1 LLSVMGLFAL
11 LTRFLPRL
19 TRRADKPQFSAAPLA
34 PCRLERR
41 RVFDGAA
48 PGLML
53 EAIPDTQPFV
63 QAGEFFTATDSAEQE
78 GQVAALNGFPQ
89 TTIRLRDAEL
99 FENQS
104 TLAVIEIRDSSP
116 MAHEVT
122 IDWGD
127 GSPLQVINAGPQQ
140 RDVLAVHQFRDDNPT
155 ATASDTY
162 TVTATVKNTLGE
174 TVSTS
179 ATILVKN
186 VSPKI
191 DTLTLSTPV
200 DENGTATLS
209 GTYSDVGSLD
219 THQLDIDWDG
229 DGTFDQT
236 ATVTGGNFSI
246 THQFLDDNPTGT
258 ASDTFNVNVR
268 LRDDDDGEAVAAR
281 EITVRNVAPSITN
294 LAVSSPVLENGT
306 ATLTGSY
313 TDVGTQDT
321 HQLDIDWDGDGTDD
335 QTVTVSSGNFSVTHQ
350 YLDDNPT
357 GTASDAYNINVRL
370 RDDDGG
376 EDADSTSITVQ
387 NVNPVVV
394 LNPLAI
400 ISENGT
406 ATVTGTYTDA
416 GTQDTHQL
424 DIDWDGDGVF
434 EQTVV
439 VTGGAFTVTRQFL
452 DDNPTGTSSD
462 THDVNIRLRDD
473 DGGITTASRSLTVVN
488 VSPAIT
494 NLTVTTPIDENGTA
508 TLTGSYSDP
517 GTQDTHQLDID
528 WDGDGNFD
536 QAIAVTGGNFSVTHQ
551 FLDDNPTGTP
561 SDTYNV
567 TVRLRDDDAGQASRS
582 VPLTVRNVTP
592 TLSGVTVTSP
602 IVENGTATLTGNYT
616 DVGTQDT
623 HQLDIDWDGD
633 GTFDQTV
640 NVTGGNFSVTHQYL
654 DDNPT
659 GTASDTFDVN
669 VRLRDDDG
677 GQATASTPITI
688 QNANPVVTLN
698 AIATISENGTATL
711 TGTYTDPGTQDTHEL
726 DIDWD
731 DDGTFDQTVIVTGGA
746 FTVTRQFLDDNP
758 TGTSSDTHDV
768 NVRLRDDDGGIA
780 TATRS
785 LTVINFA
792 PSITNLA
799 VSSPVLENGMAT
811 LTGTYTDPG
820 TQDTH
825 QLDIDWDGDGTF
837 DQTVTVTDGNFSIT
851 HQYLDDNPTGTPS
864 DTFNVTVRL
873 RDDDTGQTMRSV
885 LLTVVNVAPT
895 ITNLAVTTPIDENG
909 TATLTGSYSDPGTQD
924 THQLDID
931 WDGDGTFDQT
941 IAITGGSFSVTHQ
954 YLDDNPA
961 GTPSDTFN
969 VTVRLG
975 DDDTGQA
982 SRSIPLTVRNVA
994 PILSNVAVTSPIV
1007 ENGTA
1012 TLTGTYTD
1020 VGTQDTHQLDID
1032 WDGNGTFDQTVM
1044 VTGGNFSVTHQYL
1057 DDNPTSTPSDTF
1069 NINVR
1074 LRDDDGGQASATTP
1088 ITIQNANPVVT
1099 LNTVATINENGTATL
1114 TGTYI
1119 DVGTQDTHQLDID
1132 WDGNGSFD
1140 QTVLVSGGAFTV
1152 TRQFLDDNP
1161 TGTASDTF
1169 NINVRLRDDDGGVS
1183 ADSKPLTVQNVNPS
1197 VTLTPPQAINED
1209 ETAVLTGTITD
1220 IGTQDTFT
1228 LTVNWGD
1235 PQSPNNIQTF
1245 SLGTTPLT
1253 QATNGIIW
1261 DPISRTFSIE
1271 HQYLDDNPT
1280 GGPVNIYT
1288 IQVGVTDDDT
1298 GTATAQTSI
1307 TVRNL
1312 DLVLQ
1317 LAANQTLSEGAN
1329 LDLTGG
1335 QLGTFTDNGTQD
1347 THTATVDW
1355 GDGSGTQAVTVT
1367 EASGSGTLSAN
1378 HTFADNGVYTVRVTV
1393 IDDDGGSVSSTFE
1406 VTVNNVNPTLT
1417 GVVTPKIL
1425 NEGQL
1430 INLGMLG
1437 VGVEDP
1443 GFDNPNN
1450 PLSVGGSR
1458 ETLTAVSVDWGDGTA
1473 PQTAT
1478 LGLETDGGV
1487 GVTTKAPLISGN
1499 HAYADD
1505 GIYTVSVVIRDD
1517 DGSQVTRTFTI
1528 EVRNVDP
1535 TLQLTNRVLQMN
1547 EGSTLTLN
1555 DLGIFSDPGFNN
1567 GANPNGPS
1575 VESFHYSVDWGDGT
1589 LTENNQAP
1597 ATVVDGGQG
1606 VLTTGTLTDSHFYA
1620 DNDDDN
1626 FYTITVTLFDDDGG
1640 SHTQQIQVRVLN
1652 VNPTLFPLVATD
1664 VNTKGI
1670 ATVTVTFNDPGVE
1683 PQTVHI
1689 DWGDNRPD
1697 VITLPPATAPTTYTF
1712 VHQYL
1717 GPPDPLNPAADIT
1730 ISVFVRDDDFGIAGV
1745 ADIGESNTETVTISN
1760 PGIGG
1765 EPFRID
1771 TTPQVPS
1778 LTFPM
1783 RAEAPVVPFNAG
1795 ANVAFQQNV
1804 EIYSTSGDTQAVADR
1819 YVELRVIDAE
1829 GKEGPG
1835 YRLRPEVLQDLPGL
1849 FRSLPDN
1856 HYAIYVVNMETNT
1869 SRLVIEVYVRNGK
1882 LIDPGDDSE
1891 GTRDRPP
1898 TDEQTTEP
1906 AVGTSEEQSE
1916 EKTAPAAA
1924 VRPAPKF
1931 PTHDSASAAAK
1942 PAFPNRST
1950 RWATLAVGLA
1960 ASASSQ
1966 NWAKQVDQALAK
1978 ATAQQWRKL
1987 QGYNPSKRKKQ

>member
-1 LLSVMGLFAL
+1 MGLFAL
-11 LTRFLPRL
+11 LARFLPRL
-19 TRRADKPQFSAAPLA
+19 NRRVEAPQFAAAPLV
-34 PCRLERR
+34 PRRLERR

-63 QAGEFFTATDSAEQE
+63 QTGEFYTAMASAEQE
-78 GQVAALNGFPQ
+78 PQLAALNGFPQ
-89 TTIRLRDAEL
+89 ATIRLRDAEI

-155 ATASDTY
+155 GTASDTY
-162 TVTATVKNTLGE
+162 TVTATIKNTLGE

-179 ATILVKN
+179 TTILVKN
-186 VSPKI
+186 VAPKI
-191 DTLTLSTPV
+191 DTLTLTSTV
-200 DENGTATLS
+200 DENGTATLAGS
-209 GTYSDVGSLD
+209 YSDVGSLD
-219 THQLDIDWDG
+219 THNLDIDWNG

-236 ATVTGGNFSI
+236 VAVTGGNFSV
-246 THQFLDDNPTGT
+246 THQYLDDNPTGT
-258 ASDTFNVNVR
+258 SSDTFNVNVR
-268 LRDDDDGEAVAAR
+268 LRDDDGGEATAAR

-294 LAVSSPVLENGT
+294 LAVTSPVFENST

-313 TDVGTQDT
+313 TDIGTQDT
-321 HQLDIDWDGDGTDD
+321 HQLDIDWNGDGTFD
-335 QTVTVSSGNFSVTHQ
+335 QTVSVTGGNFSVTHQ

-357 GTASDAYNINVRL
+357 ATSSDTFNINVRL

-376 EDADSTSITVQ
+376 QDSDTVSVTVQ
-387 NVNPVVV
+387 NVNPTVV
-394 LNPLAI
+394 LNPLAT

-406 ATVTGTYTDA
+406 ATLSGTYADA

-424 DIDWDGDGVF
+424 DIDWDGDGIF

-439 VTGGAFTVTRQFL
+439 LTGGAFTVTRQFL

-462 THDVNIRLRDD
+462 THN
-473 DGGITTASRSLTVVN
+473 
-488 VSPAIT
+488 
-494 NLTVTTPIDENGTA
+494 
-508 TLTGSYSDP
+508 
-517 GTQDTHQLDID
+517 
-528 WDGDGNFD
+528 
-536 QAIAVTGGNFSVTHQ
+536 
-551 FLDDNPTGTP
+551 
-561 SDTYNV
+561 
-567 TVRLRDDDAGQASRS
+567 
-582 VPLTVRNVTP
+582 
-592 TLSGVTVTSP
+592 
-602 IVENGTATLTGNYT
+602 
-616 DVGTQDT
+616 
-623 HQLDIDWDGD
+623 
-633 GTFDQTV
+633 
-640 NVTGGNFSVTHQYL
+640 
-654 DDNPT
+654 
-659 GTASDTFDVN
+659 VN
-669 VRLRDDDG
+669 VRL
-677 GQATASTPITI
+677 
-688 QNANPVVTLN
+688 
-698 AIATISENGTATL
+698 
-711 TGTYTDPGTQDTHEL
+711 H
-726 DIDWD
+726 
-731 DDGTFDQTVIVTGGA
+731 
-746 FTVTRQFLDDNP
+746 
-758 TGTSSDTHDV
+758 
-768 NVRLRDDDGGIA
+768 DDDGGIA

-785 LTVINFA
+785 LTVVNVA
-792 PSITNLA
+792 PTITGLQ
-799 VSSPVLENGMAT
+799 VTTPIDENAT
-811 LTGTYTDPG
+811 AILTGSYTDPG

-837 DQTVTVTDGNFSIT
+837 DQTVAVTGGNFSVT
-851 HQYLDDNPTGTPS
+851 HQYFDDNPTGTTS
-864 DTFNVTVRL
+864 DTFNINVRL
-873 RDDDTGQTMRSV
+873 RDDDTGQATRSV
-885 LLTVVNVAPT
+885 
-895 ITNLAVTTPIDENG
+895 
-909 TATLTGSYSDPGTQD
+909 
-924 THQLDID
+924 
-931 WDGDGTFDQT
+931 
-941 IAITGGSFSVTHQ
+941 
-954 YLDDNPA
+954 
-961 GTPSDTFN
+961 
-969 VTVRLG
+969 
-975 DDDTGQA
+975 
-982 SRSIPLTVRNVA
+982 PLTVRNVA
-994 PILSNVAVTSPIV
+994 PLFGNVSVTTPIV

-1032 WDGNGTFDQTVM
+1032 WDGDGTFDQTVT

-1057 DDNPTSTPSDTF
+1057 DDNPTGTPSDTFNVNVRLRDDDGGEAARSLSLNVQNAAPSFSNVSVTSPVIENGTAILTGTYTDVGTQDTHQLDIDWDGDGNYDQTVTATGGNFSVTHQYLDDNPTGTPSDTF

-1074 LRDDDGGQASATTP
+1074 LRDDDGGQATASTA

-1099 LNTVATINENGTATL
+1099 LNAIATINENGTATL
-1114 TGTYI
+1114 SGTYT

-1132 WDGNGSFD
+1132 WDGNGTFD
-1140 QTVLVSGGAFTV
+1140 QTVIVTGGAFTV

-1161 TGTASDTF
+1161 TGTPSDAF
-1169 NINVRLRDDDGGVS
+1169 NINVRLRDDDGGLS
-1183 ADSKPLTVQNVNPS
+1183 TDSKPLTVQNVSPS
-1197 VTLTPPQAINED
+1197 VTLTPPQAINEN
-1209 ETAVLTGTITD
+1209 ETAVLSGTITD
-1220 IGTQDTFT
+1220 IGSQDTFT
-1228 LTVNWGD
+1228 LTVNWGEA
-1235 PQSPNNIQTF
+1235 QSPNNIQTF
-1245 SLGTTPLT
+1245 TLGTTPLT
-1253 QATNGIIW
+1253 QATHGITW
-1261 DPISRTFSIE
+1261 DPTTRTFSIE

-1280 GGPVNIYT
+1280 GGPVNVYT
-1288 IQVGVTDDDT
+1288 IQVSVTDDDT
-1298 GTATAQTSI
+1298 GTGAAQTSI
-1307 TVRNL
+1307 TVRNV

-1317 LAANQTLSEGAN
+1317 LAANQTIDEGAN

-1335 QLGTFTDNGTQD
+1335 QLGSFTDDGTQD

-1355 GDGSGTQAVTVT
+1355 GDGSGTQAVTVN
-1367 EASGSGTLSAN
+1367 EANGSGTLSAN

-1393 IDDDGGSVSSTFE
+1393 IDDDGGSVSSTFL
-1406 VTVNNVNPTLT
+1406 VTVNNVKPTLT
-1417 GVVTPKIL
+1417 GVAVPFVV

-1430 INLGMLG
+1430 INLGSLG
-1437 VGVEDP
+1437 VGVEDS

-1450 PLSVGGSR
+1450 PLSAGGSL
-1458 ETLTAVSVDWGDGTA
+1458 ETLTAISVNWGDGTA
-1473 PQTAT
+1473 TQTAT
-1478 LGLETDGGV
+1478 LGVETDGSV
-1487 GVTTKAPLISGN
+1487 GTTTKAPLISGN

-1517 DGSQVTRTFTI
+1517 DTGSEVTRTFTI

-1535 TLQLTNRVLQMN
+1535 TLTLTNRVLQIN

-1555 DLGIFSDPGFNN
+1555 DLGTFLDSGFNN
-1567 GANPNGPS
+1567 SANPNGAS

-1597 ATVVDGGQG
+1597 ASVVNGGQG

-1620 DNDDDN
+1620 DNDNDN
-1626 FYTITVTLFDDDGG
+1626 LYTITVTLFDDDGG

-1652 VNPTLFPLVATD
+1652 VNPTLNPLVATD

-1689 DWGDNRPD
+1689 DWGDNKPD
-1697 VITLPPATAPTTYTF
+1697 IITLPPATVPTTYTF
-1712 VHQYL
+1712 VHQYS

-1730 ISVFVRDDDFGIAGV
+1730 ITVFVRDDDFGIAGV
-1745 ADIGESNTETVTISN
+1745 VDIGQSNTETVTISN

-1778 LTFPM
+1778 LTFPA
-1783 RAEAPVVPFNAG
+1783 RPELLVLPNNSG

-1898 TDEQTTEP
+1898 TDEQTTQP
-1906 AVGTSEEQSE
+1906 ATDTPSEKSEEAN
-1916 EKTAPAAA
+1916 APAAA
-1924 VRPAPKF
+1924 LRPTQQFPATEMSQIKPEPTF
-1931 PTHDSASAAAK
+1931 PTRAS
-1942 PAFPNRST
+1942 
-1950 RWATLAVGLA
+1950 RWAGLAVGLA
-1960 ASASSQ
+1960 ASAGSQ
-1966 NWAKQVDQALAK
+1966 SWAKQVDQALAQ

>member
-1 LLSVMGLFAL
+1 MGLFAL

-89 TTIRLRDAEL
+89 ATIRLRDAEL

-200 DENGTATLS
+200 DENGTATLT

-268 LRDDDDGEAVAAR
+268 LRDDDGGEAVAAR
-281 EITVRNVAPSITN
+281 DVTIRNVAPSITN

-306 ATLTGSY
+306 ATLTGAY

-321 HQLDIDWDGDGTDD
+321 HQFDIDWDGDGTFD
-335 QTVTVSSGNFSVTHQ
+335 QTVAVTGGNFSVSHQ

-357 GTASDAYNINVRL
+357 GTVSDNYIINVLL

-376 EDADSTSITVQ
+376 EDLDSTNVTIQ

-406 ATVTGTYTDA
+406 ATLTGTYTDA

-424 DIDWDGDGVF
+424 DIDWDGNGVF
-434 EQTVV
+434 E
-439 VTGGAFTVTRQFL
+439 
-452 DDNPTGTSSD
+452 
-462 THDVNIRLRDD
+462 
-473 DGGITTASRSLTVVN
+473 
-488 VSPAIT
+488 
-494 NLTVTTPIDENGTA
+494 
-508 TLTGSYSDP
+508 
-517 GTQDTHQLDID
+517 
-528 WDGDGNFD
+528 
-536 QAIAVTGGNFSVTHQ
+536 
-551 FLDDNPTGTP
+551 
-561 SDTYNV
+561 
-567 TVRLRDDDAGQASRS
+567 
-582 VPLTVRNVTP
+582 
-592 TLSGVTVTSP
+592 
-602 IVENGTATLTGNYT
+602 
-616 DVGTQDT
+616 
-623 HQLDIDWDGD
+623 
-633 GTFDQTV
+633 
-640 NVTGGNFSVTHQYL
+640 
-654 DDNPT
+654 
-659 GTASDTFDVN
+659 
-669 VRLRDDDG
+669 
-677 GQATASTPITI
+677 
-688 QNANPVVTLN
+688 
-698 AIATISENGTATL
+698 
-711 TGTYTDPGTQDTHEL
+711 
-726 DIDWD
+726 
-731 DDGTFDQTVIVTGGA
+731 QTVIVTGGA

-758 TGTSSDTHDV
+758 TGTSSDTHNV
-768 NVRLRDDDGGIA
+768 NVRLRDDDGGVT
-780 TATRS
+780 TAS
-785 LTVINFA
+785 LPLTVRNVA
-792 PSITNLA
+792 PTLA
-799 VSSPVLENGMAT
+799 DVTVTSPVVENGTAT
-811 LTGTYTDPG
+811 LTGTYADVG

-837 DQTVTVTDGNFSIT
+837 DQTVTVTGGNFSVP
-851 HQYLDDNPTGTPS
+851 HQYLDDNPTGT
-864 DTFNVTVRL
+864 
-873 RDDDTGQTMRSV
+873 
-885 LLTVVNVAPT
+885 A
-895 ITNLAVTTPIDENG
+895 
-909 TATLTGSYSDPGTQD
+909 
-924 THQLDID
+924 
-931 WDGDGTFDQT
+931 
-941 IAITGGSFSVTHQ
+941 
-954 YLDDNPA
+954 
-961 GTPSDTFN
+961 
-969 VTVRLG
+969 
-975 DDDTGQA
+975 
-982 SRSIPLTVRNVA
+982 
-994 PILSNVAVTSPIV
+994 
-1007 ENGTA
+1007 
-1012 TLTGTYTD
+1012 
-1020 VGTQDTHQLDID
+1020 
-1032 WDGNGTFDQTVM
+1032 
-1044 VTGGNFSVTHQYL
+1044 
-1057 DDNPTSTPSDTF
+1057 SDTF
-1069 NINVR
+1069 NINIR

-1099 LNTVATINENGTATL
+1099 LNAIATINENGTATIS
-1114 TGTYI
+1114 GTYS

-1132 WDGNGSFD
+1132 WNGNGTFD
-1140 QTVLVSGGAFTV
+1140 QTVLVTGGAFTV
-1152 TRQFLDDNP
+1152 SRQFLDDNP

-1209 ETAVLTGTITD
+1209 ETAILTGSISD
-1220 IGTQDTFT
+1220 IGTQDTFS

-1245 SLGTTPLT
+1245 TLGTTPLT
-1253 QATNGIIW
+1253 QASNGVTW
-1261 DPISRTFSIE
+1261 DPTTRTFSIE

-1317 LAANQTLSEGAN
+1317 LAANQTVNEGAN

-1367 EASGSGTLSAN
+1367 EANGSGTLSAN

-1393 IDDDGGSVSSTFE
+1393 IDDDGGSVSNTFQ
-1406 VTVNNVNPTLT
+1406 VTVINVNPTLT
-1417 GVVTPKIL
+1417 GIGSPFVV

-1430 INLGMLG
+1430 INLGALG

-1450 PLSVGGSR
+1450 PLQPGGSQ
-1458 ETLTAVSVDWGDGTA
+1458 ETLTAVSVDWGDGAA

-1487 GVTTKAPLISGN
+1487 GVTTKAPLNSGN

-1505 GIYTVSVVIRDD
+1505 GIYIVSVVMRDD

-1528 EVRNVDP
+1528 DVRNVDP
-1535 TLQLTNRVLQMN
+1535 TLQLTNRVLQIN
-1547 EGSTLTLN
+1547 EGSRLTLN

-1697 VITLPPATAPTTYTF
+1697 AITLPPATVPTTYTF

-1745 ADIGESNTETVTISN
+1745 VDIGESNTETVTISN

-1778 LTFPM
+1778 LTFPV

-1804 EIYSTSGDTQAVADR
+1804 EINSTSGDTQAVADR

>member
-1 LLSVMGLFAL
+1 MGLFAL

-63 QAGEFFTATDSAEQE
+63 QTGEFFTATDSAEQE

-89 TTIRLRDAEL
+89 ATIRLRDAEL

-186 VSPKI
+186 VAPKI
-191 DTLTLSTPV
+191 DTLNLSTPV
-200 DENGTATLS
+200 DENGTATLT
-209 GTYSDVGSLD
+209 GTYSDIGSLD
-219 THQLDIDWDG
+219 THQLDIDWNG

-236 ATVTGGNFSI
+236 VAVTGGNFSI
-246 THQFLDDNPTGT
+246 THQFFDDNPTGT
-258 ASDTFNVNVR
+258 TSDTFNVNVR
-268 LRDDDDGEAVAAR
+268 LRDDDGGEAVATR
-281 EITVRNVAPSITN
+281 EVTVRNVAPSINN

-313 TDVGTQDT
+313 TD
-321 HQLDIDWDGDGTDD
+321 
-335 QTVTVSSGNFSVTHQ
+335 
-350 YLDDNPT
+350 
-357 GTASDAYNINVRL
+357 
-370 RDDDGG
+370 
-376 EDADSTSITVQ
+376 
-387 NVNPVVV
+387 
-394 LNPLAI
+394 
-400 ISENGT
+400 
-406 ATVTGTYTDA
+406 A

-424 DIDWDGDGVF
+424 DIDWDGDG
-434 EQTVV
+434 
-439 VTGGAFTVTRQFL
+439 
-452 DDNPTGTSSD
+452 
-462 THDVNIRLRDD
+462 
-473 DGGITTASRSLTVVN
+473 
-488 VSPAIT
+488 
-494 NLTVTTPIDENGTA
+494 
-508 TLTGSYSDP
+508 
-517 GTQDTHQLDID
+517 
-528 WDGDGNFD
+528 
-536 QAIAVTGGNFSVTHQ
+536 
-551 FLDDNPTGTP
+551 
-561 SDTYNV
+561 
-567 TVRLRDDDAGQASRS
+567 
-582 VPLTVRNVTP
+582 
-592 TLSGVTVTSP
+592 
-602 IVENGTATLTGNYT
+602 NY
-616 DVGTQDT
+616 
-623 HQLDIDWDGD
+623 
-633 GTFDQTV
+633 DQTV
-640 NVTGGNFSVTHQYL
+640 TVSGGNFSVTHQYL
-654 DDNPT
+654 DDNPS
-659 GTASDTFDVN
+659 GTSSDVYNIN

-677 GQATASTPITI
+677 GDDSDSTSVTV
-688 QNANPVVTLN
+688 QNVNPVVVLN
-698 AIATISENGTATL
+698 PFAVISENGTATL
-711 TGTYTDPGTQDTHEL
+711 TGTYSDAGTQDTHEL

-731 DDGTFDQTVIVTGGA
+731 GDGVFEQTVIVTGGA

-758 TGTSSDTHDV
+758 SGTSSDTHDV
-768 NVRLRDDDGGIA
+768 NVRLRDDDGGFT
-780 TATRS
+780 TASRS
-785 LTVINFA
+785 
-792 PSITNLA
+792 
-799 VSSPVLENGMAT
+799 
-811 LTGTYTDPG
+811 
-820 TQDTH
+820 
-825 QLDIDWDGDGTF
+825 
-837 DQTVTVTDGNFSIT
+837 
-851 HQYLDDNPTGTPS
+851 
-864 DTFNVTVRL
+864 
-873 RDDDTGQTMRSV
+873 
-885 LLTVVNVAPT
+885 LTVVNVAPT
-895 ITNLAVTTPIDENG
+895 ITDLTVTTPINENG
-909 TATLTGSYSDPGTQD
+909 TATLAGSYSDPGTQD

-941 IAITGGSFSVTHQ
+941 ITITGGNFSVTHEF
-954 YLDDNPA
+954 LDDNPT
-961 GTPSDTFN
+961 GTASDTFN
-969 VTVRLG
+969 VNVRLR
-975 DDDTGQA
+975 DDDIGQA
-982 SRSIPLTVRNVA
+982 TRSVPLTVHNVA
-994 PILSNVAVTSPIV
+994 PVLSNVVVTSPIA

-1012 TLTGTYTD
+1012 TLTGTYAD

-1032 WDGNGTFDQTVM
+1032 WDSDGTFDQTVT
-1044 VTGGNFSVTHQYL
+1044 VTGGNFSVTQQYL
-1057 DDNPTSTPSDTF
+1057 DDNPTGTASDTF

-1074 LRDDDGGQASATTP
+1074 LRDDDGGQATASTP
-1088 ITIQNANPVVT
+1088 IIIQNANPVVT
-1099 LNTVATINENGTATL
+1099 LYAITAINENGTAIL
-1114 TGTYI
+1114 TGTYT
-1119 DVGTQDTHQLDID
+1119 DVGTQDTHELDID
-1132 WDGNGSFD
+1132 WDGDGTFD
-1140 QTVLVSGGAFTV
+1140 QTVLVTGGAFTV

-1183 ADSKPLTVQNVNPS
+1183 TDSKPLTVQNVNPS
-1197 VTLTPPQAINED
+1197 VTLTPPQPINED
-1209 ETAVLTGTITD
+1209 ETAILTGSISD
-1220 IGTQDTFT
+1220 VGTQDTFT

-1245 SLGTTPLT
+1245 TLGTTPLT
-1253 QATNGIIW
+1253 QANNGITW
-1261 DPISRTFSIE
+1261 DPATRTFSIE

-1280 GGPVNIYT
+1280 GGPVNIYS
-1288 IQVGVTDDDT
+1288 IQVGDTDDDT
-1298 GTATAQTSI
+1298 GTGTAQTSI

-1317 LAANQTLSEGAN
+1317 LAPNQTVNEGAN

-1367 EASGSGTLSAN
+1367 EANGSGTLSAN

-1393 IDDDGGSVSSTFE
+1393 IDDDGGSVSSTFQ

-1417 GVVTPKIL
+1417 GVVTPKIVD
-1425 NEGQL
+1425 EGQL
-1430 INLGMLG
+1430 INLGSLG

-1450 PLSVGGSR
+1450 PLQPGGSR

-1487 GVTTKAPLISGN
+1487 GTTTKAPLISGN

-1535 TLQLTNRVLQMN
+1535 TLTLTNRVLQIN
-1547 EGSTLTLN
+1547 EGSTLALN
-1555 DLGIFSDPGFNN
+1555 DLGTFLDPGFNN
-1567 GANPNGPS
+1567 AANPNGPS

-1626 FYTITVTLFDDDGG
+1626 LYTITVTLFDDDGG

-1697 VITLPPATAPTTYTF
+1697 AITLPPATVPTTYTF

-1730 ISVFVRDDDFGIAGV
+1730 ITVFVRDDDFGIAGV
-1745 ADIGESNTETVTISN
+1745 VDVGQSNTETIDITN

-1771 TTPQVPS
+1771 TTPQVPA
-1778 LTFPM
+1778 LTFPV
-1783 RAEAPVVPFNAG
+1783 RAEALVLPFNAG
-1795 ANVAFQQNV
+1795 TNVAFQQNV

-1819 YVELRVIDAE
+1819 YIELRVIDAE

-1906 AVGTSEEQSE
+1906 AEKATEKQTDEQA
-1916 EKTAPAAA
+1916 APAAA
-1924 VRPAPKF
+1924 VRPTPEF
-1931 PTHDSASAAAK
+1931 PTRESASAAGK
-1942 PAFPNRST
+1942 PAFPNRAT
-1950 RWATLAVGLA
+1950 RWVTLAVGLA
-1960 ASASSQ
+1960 ASAGSQ

>member
-1 LLSVMGLFAL
+1 MGLFAL
-11 LTRFLPRL
+11 LARFLPRL
-19 TRRADKPQFSAAPLA
+19 NRRVEAPQFAAAPIA
-34 PCRLERR
+34 PRRLERR

-63 QAGEFFTATDSAEQE
+63 QTGEFFTATASAEQE
-78 GQVAALNGFPQ
+78 PQVAALNGFPQ
-89 TTIRLRDAEL
+89 ATIRLRDAEL

-155 ATASDTY
+155 GTASDTY
-162 TVTATVKNTLGE
+162 TVTATIKNTLGE

-186 VSPKI
+186 VAPKI
-191 DTLTLSTPV
+191 DTLTLTPTL
-200 DENGTATLS
+200 DENSTATLS

-236 ATVTGGNFSI
+236 VAVTGGNFSV
-246 THQFLDDNPTGT
+246 THQFLDDNPTNT

-268 LRDDDDGEAVAAR
+268 LRDDDGGEAVAAR

-294 LAVSSPVLENGT
+294 LAISSPVLENGT

-321 HQLDIDWDGDGTDD
+321 HQLDIDWDGDGTFD
-335 QTVTVSSGNFSVTHQ
+335 QTVAVTGGNFSVSHQ

-357 GTASDAYNINVRL
+357 GTASDTVNINIRL

-376 EDADSTSITVQ
+376 ENLDSTAVTIQ
-387 NVNPVVV
+387 NVNPTIV
-394 LNPLAI
+394 LNPLAT

-406 ATVTGTYTDA
+406 ATVTGTYSDV

-434 EQTVV
+434 E
-439 VTGGAFTVTRQFL
+439 
-452 DDNPTGTSSD
+452 
-462 THDVNIRLRDD
+462 
-473 DGGITTASRSLTVVN
+473 
-488 VSPAIT
+488 
-494 NLTVTTPIDENGTA
+494 
-508 TLTGSYSDP
+508 
-517 GTQDTHQLDID
+517 
-528 WDGDGNFD
+528 
-536 QAIAVTGGNFSVTHQ
+536 
-551 FLDDNPTGTP
+551 
-561 SDTYNV
+561 
-567 TVRLRDDDAGQASRS
+567 
-582 VPLTVRNVTP
+582 
-592 TLSGVTVTSP
+592 
-602 IVENGTATLTGNYT
+602 
-616 DVGTQDT
+616 
-623 HQLDIDWDGD
+623 
-633 GTFDQTV
+633 
-640 NVTGGNFSVTHQYL
+640 
-654 DDNPT
+654 
-659 GTASDTFDVN
+659 
-669 VRLRDDDG
+669 
-677 GQATASTPITI
+677 
-688 QNANPVVTLN
+688 
-698 AIATISENGTATL
+698 
-711 TGTYTDPGTQDTHEL
+711 
-726 DIDWD
+726 
-731 DDGTFDQTVIVTGGA
+731 QTVIVTGGA

-780 TATRS
+780 AATRS
-785 LTVINFA
+785 LTMVNVA
-792 PSITNLA
+792 PTITDLQ
-799 VSSPVLENGMAT
+799 VTTPIDENTTAT
-811 LTGTYTDPG
+811 LSGSYTDLG

-837 DQTVTVTDGNFSIT
+837 DQTVSVTGGNFSITHQYRDDNPTGTLSDTFNINVRLRDDDTGQASRSVPLTVRNVDPVLSNVSITTPIFENGTATLTGTYTDVGTQDTHQLDIDWDGDGSYDQTVVVTGGNFSVT

-864 DTFNVTVRL
+864 DTFNVNVRL
-873 RDDDTGQTMRSV
+873 RDDDSGEDTRSV
-885 LLTVVNVAPT
+885 
-895 ITNLAVTTPIDENG
+895 
-909 TATLTGSYSDPGTQD
+909 
-924 THQLDID
+924 
-931 WDGDGTFDQT
+931 
-941 IAITGGSFSVTHQ
+941 
-954 YLDDNPA
+954 
-961 GTPSDTFN
+961 
-969 VTVRLG
+969 
-975 DDDTGQA
+975 
-982 SRSIPLTVRNVA
+982 PLTVQNAV
-994 PILSNVAVTSPIV
+994 PILSNVTVTSPVI

-1032 WDGNGTFDQTVM
+1032 WDGNGSFDQTVA

-1057 DDNPTSTPSDTF
+1057 DDNPTGTPSDTF

-1074 LRDDDGGQASATTP
+1074 LRDDDTGTVSASVP

-1099 LNTVATINENGTATL
+1099 LNAIATISENGTATL

-1140 QTVLVSGGAFTV
+1140 ETIVVTGGAFTV

-1183 ADSKPLTVQNVNPS
+1183 TDSKPLTVQNLNPS
-1197 VTLTPPQAINED
+1197 VTLSLPQPINED

-1261 DPISRTFSIE
+1261 DPASRTFSIE

-1298 GTATAQTSI
+1298 GTGTAQTSI

-1367 EASGSGTLSAN
+1367 EANGSGTLSAN

-1406 VTVNNVNPTLT
+1406 VSVNNVDPTLT
-1417 GVVTPKIL
+1417 GVGTPKIVD
-1425 NEGQL
+1425 EGQL
-1430 INLGMLG
+1430 INLGSLG

-1478 LGLETDGGV
+1478 LGPETDGGV

-1535 TLQLTNRVLQMN
+1535 TLHLTNRVLQIN

-1745 ADIGESNTETVTISN
+1745 VDIGESNTETVTISN

-1942 PAFPNRST
+1942 SAFPDRST

-1978 ATAQQWRKL
+1978 ATAEQWRKL

>member
-1 LLSVMGLFAL
+1 MGLFAL
-11 LTRFLPRL
+11 LARFLPRL
-19 TRRADKPQFSAAPLA
+19 NRRVEAPQFAAAPIA
-34 PCRLERR
+34 PRRLERR

-53 EAIPDTQPFV
+53 EAIPDAQPFV
-63 QAGEFFTATDSAEQE
+63 QTGEFFTATASAEQE
-78 GQVAALNGFPQ
+78 PQVAALNGFPQ
-89 TTIRLRDAEL
+89 ATIRLRDAEL

-155 ATASDTY
+155 GTASDTY
-162 TVTATVKNTLGE
+162 TVTATIKNTLGE

-186 VSPKI
+186 VAPKI
-191 DTLTLSTPV
+191 DTLTLTPTL
-200 DENGTATLS
+200 DENSTATLS

-219 THQLDIDWDG
+219 THQLDIDWNG

-236 ATVTGGNFSI
+236 VAVTGGNFSV
-246 THQFLDDNPTGT
+246 THQFLDDNPTNT

-268 LRDDDDGEAVAAR
+268 LRDDDGGEAVAAR

-294 LAVSSPVLENGT
+294 LVISSPVLENGT

-321 HQLDIDWDGDGTDD
+321 HQLDIDWDGDGTFD
-335 QTVTVSSGNFSVTHQ
+335 QTVAVTGGNFSVTHQ

-357 GTASDAYNINVRL
+357 GTASDVYNINVRL

-376 EDADSTSITVQ
+376 EDLDSTSVTIQ
-387 NVNPVVV
+387 NVNPLLV
-394 LNPLAI
+394 LNPLTT

-406 ATVTGTYTDA
+406 ATLTGTYTDI
-416 GTQDTHQL
+416 GTQDTHEL

-434 EQTVV
+434 EQTVIA
-439 VTGGAFTVTRQFL
+439 TGGAFTVTRQFL

-462 THDVNIRLRDD
+462 THNVNVRLRDD
-473 DGGITTASRSLTVVN
+473 DGGIATASRSLTVVN
-488 VSPAIT
+488 VAPTIT

-508 TLTGSYSDP
+508 TL
-517 GTQDTHQLDID
+517 
-528 WDGDGNFD
+528 
-536 QAIAVTGGNFSVTHQ
+536 A
-551 FLDDNPTGTP
+551 
-561 SDTYNV
+561 
-567 TVRLRDDDAGQASRS
+567 
-582 VPLTVRNVTP
+582 
-592 TLSGVTVTSP
+592 
-602 IVENGTATLTGNYT
+602 
-616 DVGTQDT
+616 
-623 HQLDIDWDGD
+623 
-633 GTFDQTV
+633 
-640 NVTGGNFSVTHQYL
+640 
-654 DDNPT
+654 
-659 GTASDTFDVN
+659 
-669 VRLRDDDG
+669 
-677 GQATASTPITI
+677 
-688 QNANPVVTLN
+688 
-698 AIATISENGTATL
+698 
-711 TGTYTDPGTQDTHEL
+711 
-726 DIDWD
+726 
-731 DDGTFDQTVIVTGGA
+731 
-746 FTVTRQFLDDNP
+746 
-758 TGTSSDTHDV
+758 
-768 NVRLRDDDGGIA
+768 
-780 TATRS
+780 
-785 LTVINFA
+785 
-792 PSITNLA
+792 
-799 VSSPVLENGMAT
+799 
-811 LTGTYTDPG
+811 
-820 TQDTH
+820 
-825 QLDIDWDGDGTF
+825 
-837 DQTVTVTDGNFSIT
+837 
-851 HQYLDDNPTGTPS
+851 
-864 DTFNVTVRL
+864 
-873 RDDDTGQTMRSV
+873 
-885 LLTVVNVAPT
+885 
-895 ITNLAVTTPIDENG
+895 
-909 TATLTGSYSDPGTQD
+909 GSYSDPGTQD

-941 IAITGGSFSVTHQ
+941 IAVTGGNFSVTYQ
-954 YLDDNPA
+954 YLDDNPT

-969 VTVRLG
+969 VNVRLR
-975 DDDTGQA
+975 DDDSGEDT
-982 SRSIPLTVRNVA
+982 RSVPLTVQNAV
-994 PILSNVAVTSPIV
+994 PILSNVTVTSPVI

-1032 WDGNGTFDQTVM
+1032 WDGNGSFDQTVV

-1057 DDNPTSTPSDTF
+1057 DDNPTGTPSDTFNINVRLRDDDTGTVSASVPITIQNANPVVTLNAIATINENGTATLSGMYSDVGTQDTHQLEIDWDGNGTFDQTVVVAGGAFTVTRQFLDDNPTGTPSDTF

-1074 LRDDDGGQASATTP
+1074 LRDDDGGITT
-1088 ITIQNANPVVT
+1088 
-1099 LNTVATINENGTATL
+1099 
-1114 TGTYI
+1114 
-1119 DVGTQDTHQLDID
+1119 
-1132 WDGNGSFD
+1132 
-1140 QTVLVSGGAFTV
+1140 
-1152 TRQFLDDNP
+1152 
-1161 TGTASDTF
+1161 
-1169 NINVRLRDDDGGVS
+1169 
-1183 ADSKPLTVQNVNPS
+1183 DSKPLTVQNVNPL

-1209 ETAVLTGTITD
+1209 ETAILTGSISD
-1220 IGTQDTFT
+1220 VGTQDTFT

-1235 PQSPNNIQTF
+1235 PQSPNNTQTF
-1245 SLGTTPLT
+1245 TLGTTPLT
-1253 QATNGIIW
+1253 QAVNGITW
-1261 DPISRTFSIE
+1261 DPTTRTFSIQ

-1280 GGPVNIYT
+1280 GGPVNVYT

-1298 GTATAQTSI
+1298 GTGAAQTSI
-1307 TVRNL
+1307 TVRNV

-1317 LAANQTLSEGAN
+1317 LAANQTIDEGAN
-1329 LDLTGG
+1329 LDLNGG
-1335 QLGTFTDNGTQD
+1335 QLGSFTDDGTQD

-1355 GDGSGTQAVTVT
+1355 GDGSGTQAVTVI
-1367 EASGSGTLSAN
+1367 EANGSGTLSAN

-1393 IDDDGGSVSSTFE
+1393 VDDDGGSVSSTFL
-1406 VTVNNVNPTLT
+1406 VTVNNVKPTLT
-1417 GVVTPKIL
+1417 GVGSPFVV

-1430 INLGMLG
+1430 INLGSLG

-1450 PLSVGGSR
+1450 PLQAGGSL
-1458 ETLTAVSVDWGDGTA
+1458 ETLTALSVNWGDGTA
-1473 PQTAT
+1473 TQAAT
-1478 LGLETDGGV
+1478 LGVETDGGV
-1487 GVTTKAPLISGN
+1487 GNTTKAPLFSGN

-1517 DGSQVTRTFTI
+1517 DIGSEVTRTFTI

-1535 TLQLTNRVLQMN
+1535 TLTLTNRVLQIN

-1555 DLGIFSDPGFNN
+1555 DLGTFLDPGFNN
-1567 GANPNGPS
+1567 TANPNGAS

-1589 LTENNQAP
+1589 LAENNQAP
-1597 ATVVDGGQG
+1597 ASVVNGGQG

-1626 FYTITVTLFDDDGG
+1626 SYTITVTLFDDDGG

-1689 DWGDNRPD
+1689 DWGDNKPD
-1697 VITLPPATAPTTYTF
+1697 VITLPPATVPTTYTF
-1712 VHQYL
+1712 VHQYS

-1730 ISVFVRDDDFGIAGV
+1730 ITVFVRDDDFGIAGV
-1745 ADIGESNTETVTISN
+1745 VDIGQSITETVTISN

-1771 TTPQVPS
+1771 TTPQVPA
-1778 LTFPM
+1778 LTFPV
-1783 RAEAPVVPFNAG
+1783 RAEAPVLPFNAG

-1829 GKEGPG
+1829 GNEGPG

-1898 TDEQTTEP
+1898 TDEQTTKPEADTP
-1906 AVGTSEEQSE
+1906 SEQSE
-1916 EKTAPAAA
+1916 PKNVPAARW
-1924 VRPAPKF
+1924 RPTQQLPVTEVTQIKTEPTF
-1931 PTHDSASAAAK
+1931 PSRAS
-1942 PAFPNRST
+1942 
-1950 RWATLAVGLA
+1950 RWASLAVGLA
-1960 ASASSQ
+1960 ASAGSQ
-1966 NWAKQVDQALAK
+1966 SWAKQVDQALAK

-1987 QGYNPSKRKKQ
+1987 QGYNPSRRKKR